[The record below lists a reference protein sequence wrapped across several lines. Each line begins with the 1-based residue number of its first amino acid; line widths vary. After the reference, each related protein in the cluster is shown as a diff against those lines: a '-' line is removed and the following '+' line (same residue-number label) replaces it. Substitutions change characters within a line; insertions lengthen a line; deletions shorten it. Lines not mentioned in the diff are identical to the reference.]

1 MKSINTYIHERL
13 VLSKNTKHEI
23 TWDLFVAALLN
34 HNGGRLELEE
44 DNIEIFVN
52 PPDTFSKYSMI
63 GRVKGRQITEMC
75 VYEHQNNE
83 YYISI
88 NIKSDYLS
96 GDTLRNID
104 DLRDYLGEEQIEK
117 IYYAIL

>member
-23 TWDLFVAALLN
+23 TWDLFVAALLI
-34 HNGGRLELEE
+34 HNDGRLELEE

-52 PPDTFSKYSMI
+52 PPDTFSKYSLI
-63 GRVKGRQITEMC
+63 GRVKGCRITRMRT
-75 VYEHQNNE
+75 YEHKHNE

-88 NIKSDYLS
+88 DIDNDFLS
-96 GDTLRNID
+96 GNTIRNFDELKDI
-104 DLRDYLGEEQIEK
+104 LGEEQIEK
-117 IYYAIL
+117 IYYAVL